1 MSSLLESCAAL
12 ALSGS
17 MLVLTTAGISAAARL
32 NAACLA
38 LTAEMFAERQLEH
51 LVDGA
56 VLAAG
61 GGPLKPAAIASVD
74 EANVVFAADHD
85 GNGSVEASGS
95 ETSALEIRHSGRR
108 ARVRVRLG
116 RQTMTVLEAD
126 DTEAT
131 LVCLDRD
138 GLEAGAATSSLVEL
152 SLAPRDRSAA
162 LPSRQMIFA
171 LPARMSW

>member
-17 MLVLTTAGISAAARL
+17 VLVLTTAGISAAARL
-32 NAACLA
+32 NAACLD

-61 GGPLKPAAIASVD
+61 GGPLRPSAISTVD
-74 EANVVFAADHD
+74 ETNVVFAADLD
-85 GNGSVEASGS
+85 GNGSVVASGS
-95 ETSALEIRHSGRR
+95 ETSALEVRHSGRR

-116 RQTMTVLEAD
+116 KQTMTVLEAD

-138 GLEAGAATSSLVEL
+138 GHEADAATSSLVEL
-152 SLAPRDRSAA
+152 TLTPRDRASPAA
-162 LPSRQMIFA
+162 TRRLLFA
-171 LPARMSW
+171 LPARMTW